1 VLRKDAVDEHGRAR
15 RASPSLTLDDTMPL
29 SIENAIGQKLMLGF
43 HGMQPPSEVLEIL
56 KSHHVGGATLFRSM
70 NLEHPAQIRE
80 LTDTL
85 QRAARES
92 NQPPLLLG
100 VDQEGG
106 TLMAVP
112 GTSRFPGNLALGA
125 ARSTELAYRT
135 GLAIG
140 RELAA
145 LGINVNYAP
154 VCDVNNNPHN
164 PVVGP
169 RSFGSDPQVVAQL
182 AAAVIDG
189 LQAAGVAATAKHF
202 PGHGDVSSDPH
213 YSMAAIVPHDEDR
226 LRSIEFVPF
235 KAAIRSGVKLIMT
248 AHIALPEFDRG
259 YDRPATLSP
268 RILTELLRD
277 EWKYPGVIIS
287 DALDMHAILQGTLNP
302 LEAVC
307 GAAAGLDLLLMT
319 AFVDQAAIYEGLCH
333 AARRGLL
340 THDALLASVQRIL
353 ALKEWVSQQT
363 QPSLDVVGCAEH
375 AALVTEIAERSITL
389 VRDEAQ
395 LLPLHLKS
403 DDRIAVIVPQPQ
415 DLTPADT
422 SSYDKPALAEA
433 MRAQHGHVDEVVIPI
448 DPGEAEVAALVDRV
462 AGAALVI
469 VGTIN
474 ANQHPGQAALINTL
488 IDRGQPIIAIALR
501 MPYDVSAYPR
511 VPTYVC
517 AYSLQRPSLQA
528 VAQALWGKLPFRGYL
543 PVELPEA

>member
-1 VLRKDAVDEHGRAR
+1 
-15 RASPSLTLDDTMPL
+15 MPL
-29 SIENAIGQKLMLGF
+29 SIENASGQKLMLGF
-43 HGMQPPSEVLEIL
+43 HGTQPPPEVLEML
-56 KSHHVGGATLFRSM
+56 KRHHVGGVTLFRSM
-70 NLEHPAQIRE
+70 NLEHPAQIRA

-85 QRAARES
+85 QLAARKS
-92 NQPPLLLG
+92 NQPPLLIG

-125 ARSTELAYRT
+125 ARSAELAYRT

-140 RELAA
+140 HELAA

-154 VCDVNNNPHN
+154 VCDVNNNPQN

-189 LQAAGVAATAKHF
+189 LQTAGVAATAKHF

-213 YSMAAIVPHDEDR
+213 YSMAVLPHNEER

-235 KAAIRSGVKLIMT
+235 QAAIRSGVKLIMT
-248 AHIALPEFDRG
+248 AHIALPEFDQG
-259 YDRPATLSP
+259 YYRPATLSP
-268 RILTELLRD
+268 RILTELLRN
-277 EWKYPGVIIS
+277 ELKFPGVIIS
-287 DALDMHAILQGTLNP
+287 DALDMHAIAQGLLNP
-302 LEAVC
+302 LEALC

-319 AFVDQAAIYEGLCH
+319 AFVDQAAIYEGLYH

-340 THDALLASVQRIL
+340 PQGTLIASVQRIL
-353 ALKEWVSQQT
+353 ALKEWTSQQI
-363 QPSLDVVGCAEH
+363 QPSFDVVGCAEH
-375 AALVTEIAERSITL
+375 AALATEIAEKSITL
-389 VRDEAQ
+389 VRNDARV
-395 LLPLHLKS
+395 LPLRLNS
-403 DDRIAVIVPQPQ
+403 DDRIVVIVPQPK

-433 MRAQHGHVDEVVIPI
+433 IRAQHGVVDEVVIPI
-448 DPGEAEVAALVDRV
+448 DPEEAAVAALADRA

-474 ANQHPGQAALINTL
+474 ANQHPGQAALINIL
-488 IDRGQPIIAIALR
+488 LDRGQPLIAIALR
-501 MPYDVSAYPR
+501 MPYDVSTYPR

-528 VAQALWGKLPFRGYL
+528 VAQALWGKLPFRGQL

>member
-1 VLRKDAVDEHGRAR
+1 
-15 RASPSLTLDDTMPL
+15 MPP
-29 SIENAIGQKLMLGF
+29 SIENTIGQKLMLGF
-43 HGMQPPSEVLEIL
+43 HGMQPPPEVLEML
-56 KSHHVGGATLFRSM
+56 QRHHVGGVTLFRSM
-70 NLEHPAQIRE
+70 NLEHPAQIRA

-85 QRAARES
+85 QYAARKS
-92 NQPPLLLG
+92 NQPPLLIG

-154 VCDVNNNPHN
+154 VCDVNNNPQN

-213 YSMAAIVPHDEDR
+213 YSMAVLPHNEER
-226 LRSIEFVPF
+226 LRAIEFVPF

-248 AHIALPEFDRG
+248 AHIALPAFDRG
-259 YDRPATLSP
+259 YYRPATLSP
-268 RILTELLRD
+268 RILTEFLRD
-277 EWKYPGVIIS
+277 ELKYSGVIIS
-287 DALDMHAILQGTLNP
+287 DALDMHAIAQGALNP
-302 LEAVC
+302 LDVVC
-307 GAAAGLDLLLMT
+307 GTAAGLDLLLMT
-319 AFVDQAAIYEGLCH
+319 AFVDQAAIYESLCH

-340 THDALLASVQRIL
+340 PQEALTASVQRIL
-353 ALKEWVSQQT
+353 ALKEWTSQQM
-363 QPSLDVVGCAEH
+363 QPSLEVVGCAEH
-375 AALVTEIAERSITL
+375 AALAAEIAERSITL

-395 LLPLHLKS
+395 ALPLRLHR
-403 DDRIAVIVPQPQ
+403 DDRVVVIIPQPK

-433 MRAQHGHVDEVVIPI
+433 VRTYHAQIDEVVMPI
-448 DPGEAEVAALVDRV
+448 DPDEAEVAALADRV
-462 AGAALVI
+462 AGATLVI
-469 VGTIN
+469 IGTIN
-474 ANQHPGQAALINTL
+474 AMQHPGQAALINTL
-488 IDRGQPIIAIALR
+488 LDRSQRVIAIALR
-501 MPYDVSAYPR
+501 IPYDVVVYPR
-511 VPTYVC
+511 VSTYIC
-517 AYSLQRPSLQA
+517 AYSLQQPSLQA
-528 VAQALWGKLPFRGYL
+528 VAKALWGQLPFRGQL
-543 PVELPEA
+543 PVEIPEA

>member
-1 VLRKDAVDEHGRAR
+1 
-15 RASPSLTLDDTMPL
+15 MPL

-43 HGMQPPSEVLEIL
+43 HGTQPPSDVLEML
-56 KSHHVGGATLFRSM
+56 QRHHVGGVTLFRSM
-70 NLEHPAQIRE
+70 NLEHPAQVRA

-85 QRAARES
+85 QQAARYS
-92 NQPPLLLG
+92 NQPPLLIG

-145 LGINVNYAP
+145 MGINVNYAP
-154 VCDVNNNPHN
+154 VCDVNNNPQN

-213 YSMAAIVPHDEDR
+213 YSMAVLPHAAER
-226 LRSIEFVPF
+226 LRVIEFVPF

-259 YDRPATLSP
+259 YYRPVTLSP
-268 RILTELLRD
+268 RILTELLRG
-277 EWKYPGVIIS
+277 ELKFPGVIIS

-319 AFVDQAAIYEGLCH
+319 AFVDQAAIYDSLCH

-340 THDALLASVQRIL
+340 TQEALMVSAQRIL
-353 ALKEWVSQQT
+353 ALKQWVGQQL

-375 AALVTEIAERSITL
+375 VALATEIAEKSITL
-389 VRDEAQ
+389 VRNEAQ
-395 LLPLHLKS
+395 LLPLRLNSADH
-403 DDRIAVIVPQPQ
+403 IVVIVPQPK

-422 SSYDKPALAEA
+422 SSYDKPALADA
-433 MRAQHGHVDEVVIPI
+433 IRAQHGRVDEVVIPI
-448 DPGEAEVAALVDRV
+448 DPSEAEVAAVADRV

-469 VGTIN
+469 AGTIN
-474 ANQHPGQAALINTL
+474 ANQHPGQAILINTL
-488 IDRGQPIIAIALR
+488 IDRGQPIMAIALR

-528 VAQALWGKLPFRGYL
+528 VAQALWGQQPFRGQL
-543 PVELPEA
+543 PVEIPAQ